1 MAVLQW
7 FATIPSLSVVCRTL
21 ILSDN
26 LLLCLLRYVLEL
38 NLAPQLASKNR
49 VNQMVHERLLHHL
62 LRLTQRR
69 QPTSETFDALVP
81 KVLAVAEVAGL
92 QRCTDEEEAQLARY
106 VKVRQPPPSGRQ
118 CIAEEDVYM
127 VARLVDEDAD
137 NQCVSLPFCPGWD
150 HNYPSLSKLGL

>member
-1 MAVLQW
+1 M
-7 FATIPSLSVVCRTL
+7 TT
-21 ILSDN
+21 
-26 LLLCLLRYVLEL
+26 
-38 NLAPQLASKNR
+38 
-49 VNQMVHERLLHHL
+49 
-62 LRLTQRR
+62 
-69 QPTSETFDALVP
+69 P
-81 KVLAVAEVAGL
+81 KVNSPAHAMAGTVLYRPEREASPSSAPACLPTMAAAVEAGGL
-92 QRCTDEEEAQLARY
+92 QRCNDEEEAQLARY